1 MRGLAMFKKV
11 QRCLKKMSINWKTS
25 RVSLKPGHKCHTATH
40 GNAAVDSS
48 PTGRND
54 QIMGQSILGFMKQL
68 NGSTC
73 IRPSLPSPPP
83 PLCFVRAHV
92 CLGDPRI
99 VIVRFDS
106 GQDAVIVRASKSS
119 YLLGTVSSVSGP
131 MQFEEV
137 RRVLKR
143 LHAVGRFGSS
153 EAQRLFRA
161 KIRCQLPEC
170 ECRYEGSSS
179 SIKMLSKFLI

>member
-1 MRGLAMFKKV
+1 MRDLAMFKKV
-11 QRCLKKMSINWKTS
+11 QKCLKKLSINWKTS
-25 RVSLKPGHKCHTATH
+25 RASLKPGHKCRTATH
-40 GNAAVDSS
+40 GNAAVHSS

-68 NGSTC
+68 NGSTRSSPP
-73 IRPSLPSPPP
+73 RPSSPPQ
-83 PLCFVRAHV
+83 LCFVRAHV

-99 VIVRFDS
+99 VIVHFDS

-119 YLLGTVSSVSGP
+119 YLLATVSSVSGP

-143 LHAVGRFGSS
+143 LHSVGRFGSS

-161 KIRCQLPEC
+161 EIRCQLPEC
-170 ECRYEGSSS
+170 ECRYEDSSS
-179 SIKMLSKFLI
+179 SIEMLSKFLI